1 MRSGCGAL
9 VVAVLVALALWR
21 WDACRRGACDI
32 LPVARDR
39 IEVAPSNVAT
49 AGLVGPETAIV
60 VDADFG
66 LLGGCRNDQLAPE
79 PAEFGN
85 LRQSSCSTRDEIL
98 VLSVDDAFIIDTSDP
113 GSGGIWTDA
122 AGEVRT
128 VVAGAA
134 MPTVPLV
141 LYVLAD
147 IGAVSCEVSG
157 PLASLGGLGCDVRNL
172 EYAYNLQRAGLAFE
186 ARLVDRRGDA
196 NALAAIGCTAD
207 GTECTCPNAAPADPT
222 LYSAGVINVYVV
234 GAIHG
239 GANARNCE
247 TMKRD
252 FIYLSVVRGPF
263 TLAHELGH
271 SFALP
276 HPDGSW
282 SYSTSAAESFAD
294 GRNLMMSG
302 QGEQGF
308 IRLGQA
314 VRMNLLPFSW
324 VNSAG
329 RRPGGITR
337 ECESDWTVDWAAHA
351 TGASEDGACPRI
363 AFP

>member
-32 LPVARDR
+32 LPGARDR
-39 IEVAPSNVAT
+39 IEAPGNVAA
-49 AGLVGPETAIV
+49 AGLAGPETAIV
-60 VDADFG
+60 VDADLG
-66 LLGGCRNDQLAPE
+66 PLGGCRNDQLAPT
-79 PAEFGN
+79 PAKFGN
-85 LRQSSCSTRDEIL
+85 LRLSTCSTRDEIL
-98 VLSVDDAFIIDTSDP
+98 VLSVDDPFIIDTSDP

-128 VVAGAA
+128 VAADAA

-147 IGAVSCEVSG
+147 VGAVSCKVSG

-172 EYAYNLQRAGLAFE
+172 EYAYNLQRAGLAFD
-186 ARLVDRRGDA
+186 AQLVDRRGDRA
-196 NALAAIGCTAD
+196 ALAAIGCRAD
-207 GTECTCPNAAPADPT
+207 GTECVCPAAAPSDPT
-222 LYSAGVINVYVV
+222 LYSPAVINIYVV

-239 GANARNCE
+239 GGNARNCE

-252 FIYLSVVRGPF
+252 FIYLSVLRGPF

-282 SYSTSAAESFAD
+282 TYTTSAAESFAD
-294 GRNLMMSG
+294 GKNLMMSG
-302 QGEQGF
+302 QGEEGF

-324 VNSAG
+324 VNSG
-329 RRPGGITR
+329 GHRPGGVVRT
-337 ECESDWTVDWAAHA
+337 CESDWTVDWGAHA
-351 TGASEDGACPRI
+351 AGASEDGACPRL